1 MQNVTIANLQ
11 SPVTSPT
18 KSEYIA
24 RDDVSEFLRAV
35 NFSANPGLGEALFS
49 PEADPEFN
57 QFVGEMM
64 GENQINF
71 MEEGG

>member
-1 MQNVTIANLQ
+1 MQNVTIGNLQ
-11 SPVTSPT
+11 SPATLPT

-57 QFVGEMM
+57 QLVGEMM
-64 GENQINF
+64 GENQIDF